1 MIRRIVMLG
10 PYDVFKVGDRTPGH
24 FAVRYSLNPCESKA
38 VAPYQSILLWESLF
52 GLRRADSTTHHHR
65 HRFVVVWLDLL
76 ARCIDSSPITTGMTI
91 QSSVK
96 IELRQRRMCGEC
108 ESDVIYTLPATDRSP
123 PMLTRA
129 AVNFRHGVAC
139 RAASGTPRQALYRHC
154 SYRLR

>member
-1 MIRRIVMLG
+1 MT
-10 PYDVFKVGDRTPGH
+10 F
-24 FAVRYSLNPCESKA
+24 SKWA
-38 VAPYQSILLWESLF
+38 IE
-52 GLRRADSTTHHHR
+52 RRATSQYVIVSTLARVKRSLHTSPYFFGRAYSGFGEQTPRTSPHHHR
-65 HRFVVVWLDLL
+65 HRFVVVWLNLL
-76 ARCIDSSPITTGMTI
+76 AQARCIDSSPITTGMTI

-96 IELRQRRMCGEC
+96 IELRQRRRCGEC